1 MRWKERR
8 VRIYS
13 IMAKRVNEKNFQAEV
28 VDAEEPVLV
37 EFYSDGC
44 LGCKQISP
52 VLGKLEEQYE
62 RQIKIVKVNAAFSEE
77 LKVKYRIEVYPTIL
91 LFRNGEEVKRLKGAV
106 AQSVIEQ
113 VIRDAAHHL

>member
-1 MRWKERR
+1 MTRWKERR
-8 VRIYS
+8 VRIHN

-28 VDAEEPVLV
+28 IDAEEPVLV

-52 VLGKLEEQYE
+52 VLGELEEQYE
-62 RQIKIVKVNAAFSEE
+62 KQIKIVKVNAAFSEE
-77 LKVKYRIEVYPTIL
+77 LKEKYQIQVYPTIL
-91 LFRNGEEVKRLKGAV
+91 LFQNGKEVERLKGLV

-113 VIRDAAHHL
+113 LIRDAS